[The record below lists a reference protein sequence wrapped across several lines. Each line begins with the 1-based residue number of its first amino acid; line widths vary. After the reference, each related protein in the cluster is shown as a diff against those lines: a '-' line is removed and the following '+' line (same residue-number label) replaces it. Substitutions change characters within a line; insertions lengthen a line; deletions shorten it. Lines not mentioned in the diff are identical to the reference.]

1 MFSRPVYTLPNRSH
15 FSSSCCV
22 VQNTFLLALKQ
33 PRFVRRFH
41 LMAESG
47 EILLDK
53 VFHRLLFFFLATVAV
68 QRSVS
73 AAPPHKAAPLWRKI
87 TLISSFC
94 LLHAS
99 CRQPEESS
107 MRLRQALGC
116 IFHKKLQPLTCTY
129 IYFLIASSHGKC
141 TVYETAVAFE
151 TKFWADVCACM
162 RQDDNE

>member
-107 MRLRQALGC
+107 MRLRQALGVYFSQKIATAHMHIYIFPHC
-116 IFHKKLQPLTCTY
+116 ILTRQMYMKPLWHLKPNFGPTY
-129 IYFLIASSHGKC
+129 A
-141 TVYETAVAFE
+141 
-151 TKFWADVCACM
+151 
-162 RQDDNE
+162 QDDNE